1 MSIKIKKW
9 ITRLPEYIPGKTIE
23 EIKERYNL
31 DKVYK
36 LASNENL
43 YGPHP
48 GVLEEICKNLDD
60 IKYYPDSECREIR
73 QKLAEKYNVDRDT
86 IIMGNGTDQIIEM
99 ICDSFIGPGEGAVIT
114 DPTFLIYEKS
124 VVKRDGTAVK
134 VPLKDFRQDVEM
146 LIESI
151 NDKTKILFLT
161 NPHNPTG
168 TNINRREFNYV
179 IENINKDVLLV
190 VDEAYW
196 EYVPEHERIN
206 TIEYLSGCSSLMI
219 LRTFSKI
226 FGLAGLRIGYG
237 IADSSI
243 ISALNKVRIPFNV
256 NSIAQKAA
264 AAALDNESCIN
275 EIRENIDKERNRFYD
290 ILNKNRIGFIKS
302 YANFILI
309 NTGKNSDEIVE
320 ELLKNGFIVRLGK
333 NLGIPGYIRV
343 TITLPEINEKFL
355 SVFIKIFNSLYEKE
369 RIKNGDGSYR

>member
-1 MSIKIKKW
+1 MSIKIKEW
-9 ITRLPEYIPGKTIE
+9 ISRLPEYIPGKTIE
-23 EIKERYNL
+23 EIKEQYNL
-31 DKVYK
+31 DRVYK

-73 QKLAEKYNVDRDT
+73 QKLAEKYNLDRDT

-99 ICDSFIGPGEGAVIT
+99 ICDSFIGPGEGVVIA

-124 VVKRDGTAVK
+124 VVKYGGAAVK

-146 LIESI
+146 LIGSI
-151 NDKTKILFLT
+151 NYKTKILFLT

-168 TNINRREFNYV
+168 TNINRREFDYV

-196 EYVPEHERIN
+196 EYVPEQERIN
-206 TIEYLSGCSSLMI
+206 TIEYLSGCSNLMI

-237 IADSSI
+237 IADRSI

-275 EIRENIDKERNRFYD
+275 EIGENIDKERNRFYD
-290 ILNKNRIGFIKS
+290 ILNKNGIGFIKS

-320 ELLKNGFIVRLGK
+320 ELLKNGFIVRPGK

-343 TITLPEINEKFL
+343 TIALPEINEKFL
-355 SVFIKIFNSLYEKE
+355 SVFIKIFNNLYKKEKV
-369 RIKNGDGSYR
+369 